1 MGRGGPKAIPIA
13 AGAPK
18 PLAQRAARGFP
29 DPRSG
34 ARPGRCRG
42 RRAIGRAARTVSGT
56 AILEAVSPALP
67 HFDAVPLLQALKA
80 EERRLLAPECRAV
93 AYEKGEEVFREG
105 APAEDLCFVVL
116 GRVKVV
122 KAGPDRDVILG
133 LFGPGEP
140 VGAVAVFEGRRFPAS
155 AVALEPSTV
164 LRIPER
170 AFFAAIDA
178 HPEMTRSLLQG
189 LMVRQMEI
197 TRRLAD
203 LSAPVER
210 RIARLLL
217 TLAGRMGRA
226 DGGKIAIPLALSR
239 QEIAELTGTTVE
251 TAIRVMSRWGKD
263 DLVATASDGFVL
275 NDEAALRQ
283 IAYAEPG

>member
-1 MGRGGPKAIPIA
+1 M
-13 AGAPK
+13 
-18 PLAQRAARGFP
+18 
-29 DPRSG
+29 
-34 ARPGRCRG
+34 
-42 RRAIGRAARTVSGT
+42 
-56 AILEAVSPALP
+56 SPALP
-67 HFDAVPLLQALKA
+67 LFDAVPLFQFLKP
-80 EERRLLAPECRAV
+80 EERRLLAPACRAV

-140 VGAVAVFEGRRFPAS
+140 VGAVAVFEGKRFPAS

-164 LRIPER
+164 LRVPER
-170 AFFAAIDA
+170 AFFAAIEK
-178 HPEMTRSLLQG
+178 HPEMARSLLQG
-189 LMVRQMEI
+189 LMVRQFEI

-217 TLAGRMGRA
+217 TLAGRLGRPA
-226 DGGKIAIPLALSR
+226 DGRVTIPLALSR

-263 DLVATASDGFVL
+263 DLVVTTPDGFVL
-275 NDEAALRQ
+275 NDEGALKQ
-283 IAYAEPG
+283 IAHAEPA

>member
-1 MGRGGPKAIPIA
+1 M
-13 AGAPK
+13 
-18 PLAQRAARGFP
+18 
-29 DPRSG
+29 
-34 ARPGRCRG
+34 
-42 RRAIGRAARTVSGT
+42 
-56 AILEAVSPALP
+56 SPALP
-67 HFDAVPLLQALKA
+67 HFTAVPLFQCLKP
-80 EERRLLAPECRAV
+80 EERRLLAPVCRAV
-93 AYEKGEEVFREG
+93 GYEKGEEIFREG

-140 VGAVAVFEGRRFPAS
+140 VGAVAVFEGGRFPAS
-155 AVALEPSTV
+155 AFALEPSTV
-164 LRIPER
+164 LRVPER

-189 LMVRQMEI
+189 LMVRQFEI

-217 TLAGRMGRA
+217 TLASRMGRTA
-226 DGGKIAIPLALSR
+226 SGHVEIPLALSR
-239 QEIAELTGTTVE
+239 LEIAELTGTTVE
-251 TAIRVMSRWGKD
+251 TAIRVMSRWGKE
-263 DLVATASDGFVL
+263 DLVVTTPDGFVVH
-275 NDEAALRQ
+275 DEAALKQ
-283 IAYAEPG
+283 IAFGEPG

>member
-1 MGRGGPKAIPIA
+1 MSAVL
-13 AGAPK
+13 
-18 PLAQRAARGFP
+18 PLFG
-29 DPRSG
+29 
-34 ARPGRCRG
+34 
-42 RRAIGRAARTVSGT
+42 
-56 AILEAVSPALP
+56 
-67 HFDAVPLLQALKA
+67 AVPLFQFLKP
-80 EERRLLAPECRAV
+80 EERRLLAPVCRAV
-93 AYEKGEEVFREG
+93 GYEKGEEVFREG

-122 KAGPDRDVILG
+122 KAGPGRDVILG

-140 VGAVAVFEGRRFPAS
+140 IGAVAVFEGGRFPAS

-164 LRIPER
+164 LRVPER

-189 LMVRQMEI
+189 LMVRQFEI

-217 TLAGRMGRA
+217 TLAARMGRA
-226 DGGKIAIPLALSR
+226 ASSRIEIPLALSR
-239 QEIAELTGTTVE
+239 LEIAELTGTTVE
-251 TAIRVMSRWGKD
+251 TAIRVMSRWGKE
-263 DLVATASDGFVL
+263 DLVVTTPDGFVV
-275 NDEAALRQ
+275 NDEAALKQ
-283 IAYAEPG
+283 IAFGEPG

>member
-1 MGRGGPKAIPIA
+1 M
-13 AGAPK
+13 
-18 PLAQRAARGFP
+18 
-29 DPRSG
+29 S
-34 ARPGRCRG
+34 
-42 RRAIGRAARTVSGT
+42 S
-56 AILEAVSPALP
+56 ALP
-67 HFDAVPLLQALKA
+67 HFDAVPLFQFLKP
-80 EERRLLAPECRAV
+80 EERRLLAPVCRAV

-116 GRVKVV
+116 GRIKVV

-140 VGAVAVFEGRRFPAS
+140 VGAVAVFEGKRFPAS

-164 LRIPER
+164 LRIPEK

-203 LSAPVER
+203 LTGPVEK

-217 TLAGRMGRA
+217 MLAARVGRRA
-226 DGGKIAIPLALSR
+226 GAGATIPLALSR
-239 QEIAELTGTTVE
+239 QEIADMTATTVE
-251 TAIRVMSRWGKD
+251 TAIRVMSRWGKENVVITGGEGFAIP
-263 DLVATASDGFVL
+263 DLRALEALTDG
-275 NDEAALRQ
+275 
-283 IAYAEPG
+283 

>member
-1 MGRGGPKAIPIA
+1 MLEP
-13 AGAPK
+13 
-18 PLAQRAARGFP
+18 
-29 DPRSG
+29 
-34 ARPGRCRG
+34 
-42 RRAIGRAARTVSGT
+42 VS
-56 AILEAVSPALP
+56 LALP
-67 HFDAVPLLQALKA
+67 HFDAIPLFQCLKP
-80 EERRLLAPECRAV
+80 EERKILAPVCRAV

-105 APAEDLCFVVL
+105 ARADDLCFVVL

-164 LRIPER
+164 LRVPER
-170 AFFAAIDA
+170 AFFATIDA

-189 LMVRQMEI
+189 LMVRQFEI

-217 TLAGRMGRA
+217 TLAARMGRA
-226 DGGKIAIPLALSR
+226 GGGPVEIPLALSR

-251 TAIRVMSRWGKD
+251 SAIRVMSRWGKD
-263 DLVATASDGFVL
+263 ELVATTSDGFVL
-275 NDEAALRQ
+275 HDEAALKQ
-283 IAYAEPG
+283 IAYAEAE

>member
-1 MGRGGPKAIPIA
+1 M
-13 AGAPK
+13 
-18 PLAQRAARGFP
+18 
-29 DPRSG
+29 S
-34 ARPGRCRG
+34 
-42 RRAIGRAARTVSGT
+42 S
-56 AILEAVSPALP
+56 ALP
-67 HFDAVPLLQALKA
+67 HFDAIPLFQCLKP
-80 EERRLLAPECRAV
+80 EERSVLAPVCRAV
-93 AYEKGEEVFREG
+93 AYGKGDEIFQEG

-122 KAGPDRDVILG
+122 KAGPERDVILG

-140 VGAVAVFEGRRFPAS
+140 VGAVAVFEGKRFPAS

-164 LRIPER
+164 LRVPER

-189 LMVRQMEI
+189 LMVRQFEI

-217 TLAGRMGRA
+217 TLAARMGRA
-226 DGGKIAIPLALSR
+226 EGGQIAIPLALSR

-251 TAIRVMSRWGKD
+251 TAIRVMSRWGKEN
-263 DLVATASDGFVL
+263 LVATTHGGFVVH
-275 NDEAALRQ
+275 DEAALQQ
-283 IAYAEPG
+283 IAHAEPG

>member
-1 MGRGGPKAIPIA
+1 MS
-13 AGAPK
+13 
-18 PLAQRAARGFP
+18 Q
-29 DPRSG
+29 
-34 ARPGRCRG
+34 
-42 RRAIGRAARTVSGT
+42 
-56 AILEAVSPALP
+56 ALP
-67 HFDAVPLLQALKA
+67 HFAALPLFQCLKP
-80 EERRLLAPECRAV
+80 EELRVLAPVCRAV
-93 AYEKGEEVFREG
+93 AYERGEEVFREG

-140 VGAVAVFEGRRFPAS
+140 VGAVAVFDGGRFPAS

-164 LRIPER
+164 LRVPER

-178 HPEMTRSLLQG
+178 HPEMTRRLLQG
-189 LMVRQMEI
+189 LMIRQFEI

-217 TLAGRMGRA
+217 TLASRMGRA
-226 DGGKIAIPLALSR
+226 TSGHVAIPLALSR
-239 QEIAELTGTTVE
+239 LEIAELTGTTVE
-251 TAIRVMSRWGKD
+251 TAIRVMSRWSKEE
-263 DLVATASDGFVL
+263 LVLTTPDGFVVG
-275 NDEAALRQ
+275 DEAALKQ
-283 IAYAEPG
+283 IAFGEPG